1 MADPEG
7 SSTFLDPNARGY
19 TSMSKTRREFFSSLL
34 AMGAAP
40 GLLASPAAAGLLD
53 LLDDPAAAQ
62 EINPDFDPKAFE
74 FWSGFLETDAQPIAS
89 LTRGRGGESNL
100 QPVFW
105 HFSDRD
111 GFRNAAV
118 LDENKLVSQGDV
130 MVAVNTSAIK
140 IAPQD
145 QSTFDRLQNA
155 QIRVDIAQKSAILPS
170 VIEPLAYTFVSG
182 MKSSLSKPKQGAS
195 GSGSSSRASGG
206 KGSKPGASGRSSSVQ
221 SIGVSDDPTWQRMQN
236 ILLPGGQGRW
246 ALNLE
251 AQKKDSLFHKIIN
264 TLIGGLNQF
273 APLIGLPGIA
283 MTALQSFNALY
294 GAIHAMPV
302 QIIKSNPQRVFATRD
317 AVQRT
322 GSPGSVSGLMLSS
335 GTYVLIPANR
345 APAADKLRNLHVLQG
360 RVVPQEVKR
369 ETQGPD
375 IDAAAA
381 DTLPGITYV
390 TFEIEVQPTSIISAS
405 GR

>member
-1 MADPEG
+1 
-7 SSTFLDPNARGY
+7 
-19 TSMSKTRREFFSSLL
+19 MSKTRREFFTDLL
-34 AMGAAP
+34 AIGAVP
-40 GLLASPAAAGLLD
+40 GFLASPAAARVLSA
-53 LLDDPAAAQ
+53 LDDPSAAQ
-62 EINPDFDPKAFE
+62 ELNPEFDPKSYD
-74 FWSGFLETDAQPIAS
+74 FWSGFLSSDAEPITRV
-89 LTRGRGGESNL
+89 TRGRGGESNL

-105 HFSDRD
+105 HFNDRD
-111 GFRNAAV
+111 GFKNAAA
-118 LDENKLVSQGDV
+118 LDATKLIGRGDV

-155 QIRVDIAQKSAILPS
+155 QVRVDMAQKSSILPS

-182 MKSSLSKPKQGAS
+182 MKSSAGKTKTS
-195 GSGSSSRASGG
+195 GSASGSSSGSGKGGSSKSGG
-206 KGSKPGASGRSSSVQ
+206 GSSSKTGSGTGSQSHSSGKSSSVQ
-221 SIGVSDDPTWQRMQN
+221 SIGVSDDPTWQKMQN

-251 AQKKDSLFHKIIN
+251 AQKKDSLFHKIIQ
-264 TLIGGLNQF
+264 TIIGGLDQF

-283 MTALQSFNALY
+283 MTALQSFNSLY

-302 QIIKSNPQRVFATRD
+302 QVIKSNPQRVFATQD
-317 AVQRT
+317 AVQKT
-322 GSPGSVSGLMLSS
+322 GSPDSVSGLMLNS

-345 APAADKLRNLHVLQG
+345 APAPDQLRNLHVIQG

-369 ETQGPD
+369 ETQGPE

-381 DTLPGITYV
+381 ETLPGVTYV
-390 TFEIEVQPTSIISAS
+390 TFEIEVQPTSIISS
-405 GR
+405 GK

>member
-1 MADPEG
+1 
-7 SSTFLDPNARGY
+7 
-19 TSMSKTRREFFSSLL
+19 MSKTRREFFADLL
-34 AMGAAP
+34 AIGAVP
-40 GLLASPAAAGLLD
+40 GFLASPGAARLLNA
-53 LLDDPAAAQ
+53 LDDPSAAQ
-62 EINPDFDPKAFE
+62 ELNPDFDPKAYD
-74 FWSGFLETDAQPIAS
+74 FWSGFLTTDAEPIVRV
-89 LTRGRGGESNL
+89 TRGRGGESNV

-105 HFSDRD
+105 HFNDRD
-111 GFRNAAV
+111 GFRNAAA
-118 LDENKLVSQGDV
+118 LDSGKLIPQGDV

-155 QIRVDIAQKSAILPS
+155 QVRVDIAQKSSIIPS

-182 MKSSLSKPKQGAS
+182 MKSALSKPKPAGPA
-195 GSGSSSRASGG
+195 SGSSSKSG
-206 KGSKPGASGRSSSVQ
+206 KGSSSKPGGGTGSKPKSSGKSSAVQ
-221 SIGVSDDPTWQRMQN
+221 SIGISDDPTWQKMQN

-251 AQKKDSLFHKIIN
+251 AQKKDSLFHKIIQ
-264 TLIGGLNQF
+264 TIIGGLDQF

-302 QIIKSNPQRVFATRD
+302 QIIKSNPQRVFATQD
-317 AVQRT
+317 ALQKT
-322 GSPGSVSGLMLSS
+322 GSPESVSGLMLKS

-345 APAADKLRNLHVLQG
+345 APAPDQLRNLHVIQG
-360 RVVPQEVKR
+360 RVVPQEVRR
-369 ETQGPD
+369 EAQGPD
-375 IDAAAA
+375 VDEAASE
-381 DTLPGITYV
+381 TLPGVTYV
-390 TFEIEVQPTSIISAS
+390 TFEIEVQPTSIISA

>member
-1 MADPEG
+1 MP
-7 SSTFLDPNARGY
+7 
-19 TSMSKTRREFFSSLL
+19 KTRRDFFRDLL
-34 AMGAAP
+34 AIGAVQGFAV
-40 GLLASPAAAGLLD
+40 SSAGARVLSALG
-53 LLDDPAAAQ
+53 DPSAAQ
-62 EINPDFDPKAFE
+62 ELNPDFDPKAFD
-74 FWSGFLETDAQPIAS
+74 FWSNFLASDAAPIVRV
-89 LTRGRGGESNL
+89 THGRGGESNV

-105 HFSDRD
+105 HFNDKD
-111 GFRNAAV
+111 GFKNAAA
-118 LDENKLVSQGDV
+118 LDTSKLIGQGDV
-130 MVAVNTSAIK
+130 VVSVNTSTIK

-145 QSTFDRLQNA
+145 QSTFDRLENA
-155 QIRVDIAQKSAILPS
+155 QVRVDVAQKSAILPS

-182 MKSSLSKPKQGAS
+182 MTSSLGKPKGKGS
-195 GSGSSSRASGG
+195 GSGSSP
-206 KGSKPGASGRSSSVQ
+206 KPGGGGSSKSRPTGKSSAIQSV
-221 SIGVSDDPTWQRMQN
+221 GVSDDPTWQRMQN

-322 GSPGSVSGLMLSS
+322 GSPESVSGLMLSS

-345 APAADKLRNLHVLQG
+345 APAPDKLRNLHVLQG

-381 DTLPGITYV
+381 DTLPGVTYV
-390 TFEIEVQPTSIISAS
+390 TFEIEVQPTSIV

>member
-1 MADPEG
+1 
-7 SSTFLDPNARGY
+7 
-19 TSMSKTRREFFSSLL
+19 MSKTRREFFSSLL
-34 AMGAAP
+34 ALGAVP
-40 GLLASPAAAGLLD
+40 GFLASPAAAGILD

-62 EINPDFDPKAFE
+62 EINPDFDPKAFQ
-74 FWSGFLETDAQPIAS
+74 FWSGFLETDAKPIAS

-105 HFSDRD
+105 HFSDRE
-111 GFRNAAV
+111 GFRNAAA
-118 LDENKLVSQGDV
+118 LDETKLIAQGDV

-155 QIRVDIAQKSAILPS
+155 QVRVDIAQKSAILPS

-182 MKSSLSKPKQGAS
+182 MRSSLSKPGRSAS
-195 GSGSSSRASGG
+195 GSGGSSKPGGG
-206 KGSKPGASGRSSSVQ
+206 KGPKPAASGRSSAVQ
-221 SIGVSDDPTWQRMQN
+221 SLGVSDDPTWQRMQN

-264 TLIGGLNQF
+264 TLVGGLNQF

-294 GAIHAMPV
+294 GAIHALPV

-317 AVQRT
+317 AVQKT
-322 GSPGSVSGLMLSS
+322 GSPESVSGLMLNS

-345 APAADKLRNLHVLQG
+345 APAPDQLKNLHVIQG
-360 RVVPQEVKR
+360 RVVPQDVKR
-369 ETQGPD
+369 EAQGPD
-375 IDAAAA
+375 VDAAAA
-381 DTLPGITYV
+381 ETLPGVTYV
-390 TFEIEVQPTSIISAS
+390 TFEIEVQPTSIISSA